1 MGTEWKNIRLL
12 HNIFH
17 PDRKDIQKDDY
28 ERIIRHVSSEER
40 ISLFFKFLS
49 HKPEDRGR
57 ERERERESA

>member
-40 ISLFFKFLS
+40 ISLFFNFSPTNPKT
-49 HKPEDRGR
+49 EG
-57 ERERERESA
+57 ERERENLHKS